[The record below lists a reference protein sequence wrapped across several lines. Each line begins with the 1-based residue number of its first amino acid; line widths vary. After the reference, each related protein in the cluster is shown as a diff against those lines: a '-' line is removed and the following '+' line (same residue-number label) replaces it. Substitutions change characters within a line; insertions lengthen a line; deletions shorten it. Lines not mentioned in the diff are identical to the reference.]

1 MSNTIRIIAAVVD
14 TRELTMYKEDGESIV
29 IPQGDPRIR
38 ELVAKLV
45 PAIEADNYCDLELRD
60 LESLPHYGAVQEQTN
75 GFIQFFRVLKSS
87 LKGLLEQLEQ
97 VNVDS
102 QAEPETPIPVADLRI
117 GNFPVEEEPTKQQ
130 DDEGEA
136 EHVAVQLPDS
146 KAQAA
151 VNKIMSHAV
160 PATSPRFH
168 EPMTKDETVVAVMPE
183 SGTLVSGVEK
193 LDIQIQAVAAK
204 LGSAIGVQR
213 FFERMAS
220 VKRNHSVSDL
230 LTFMQKGELP
240 IADDGTVLVYKR
252 LESTSTPG
260 VFVDCHSKKVTQ
272 RVGSHVFMDEKLVD
286 ANRRT
291 ECSNGLHVA
300 RRDYLMAFHGNV
312 TVLAKLAPEDVI
324 AVPHADARKLRAKG
338 YHIIAQLSAEDAR
351 RVNSDKPMQDTVLL
365 GNAVAGNHIGII
377 ETVEITEAKGGGLII
392 TQVADKP
399 AEVVLDTNKEAK
411 SLDVI
416 EQHTKESSQ
425 VDAVALAK
433 SIGDKKSGRQQ
444 QAEDLMVKVMEAK
457 TQKAQIDAAKALVA
471 FKKAAKVSWERL
483 GITEKEAARVL
494 DIANGKSD
502 LKAEAPKAKPAP
514 AKQSPDWAPSRI
526 VNGVE
531 TGTGTPRER
540 IRKLL
545 DNGLTSVGVAQAI
558 VEIKKKAK
566 KSWEALGV
574 SATELEKVL
583 KLAGK

>member
-87 LKGLLEQLEQ
+87 IKGLLEQLEQ
-97 VNVDS
+97 LNVDG

-117 GNFPVEEEPTKQQ
+117 GNFPVEEKPAKQQ
-130 DDEGEA
+130 DEDEGEA

-151 VNKIMSHAV
+151 VNEIMANAV
-160 PATSPRFH
+160 PATSADFH
-168 EPMTKDETVVAVMPE
+168 LPMTKDETVVAVMPE

-213 FFERMAS
+213 FFERVAS
-220 VKRNHSVSDL
+220 VPRNHSVQDL

-300 RRDYLMAFHGNV
+300 RRDYLRSFNGNV

-351 RVNSDKPMQDTVLL
+351 RVNSDQPMQDTVLL
-365 GNAVAGNHIGII
+365 GNAVAGNHVGII
-377 ETVEITEAKGGGLII
+377 ETVEITEAEGGGLII

-399 AEVVLDTNKEAK
+399 AEVVLDTSKEAK

-416 EQHTKESSQ
+416 EQHTQESSQ

-444 QAEDLMVKVMEAK
+444 QAEELMIAVM
-457 TQKAQIDAAKALVA
+457 QAQNQNEQIAAANRLVG
-471 FKKAAKVSWERL
+471 FKKASKVSWERL
-483 GITEKEAARVL
+483 GITEKEAQRVI
-494 DIANGKSD
+494 DIAAGSFTP
-502 LKAEAPKAKPAP
+502 EPAP
-514 AKQSPDWAPSRI
+514 AKKEKPVKAAPWKP
-526 VNGVE
+526 
-531 TGTGTPRER
+531 TGATPRER
-540 IRKLL
+540 IQSYL
-545 DNGLTSVGVAQAI
+545 GQPLTKEIAEAI
-558 VEIKKKAK
+558 FREKKAAK
-566 KSWEALGV
+566 KGWDKLGV
-574 SATELEKVL
+574 SNEQEKAIL

>member
-97 VNVDS
+97 LNVGD
-102 QAEPETPIPVADLRI
+102 QAEPEAPIPVADLRI
-117 GNFPVEEEPTKQQ
+117 GNFPV
-130 DDEGEA
+130 DEDKKSKEDEDEA
-136 EHVAVQLPDS
+136 ENVVALATTTQ
-146 KAQAA
+146 AQAA
-151 VNKIMSHAV
+151 VNEIMSHAV

-204 LGSAIGVQR
+204 LGSIVGVQR
-213 FFERMAS
+213 FFERVAS

-260 VFVDCHSKKVTQ
+260 VFVDCHSKRVTQ

-300 RRDYLMAFHGNV
+300 RRDYLRSFSGDV

-351 RVNSDKPMQDTVLL
+351 RVNSDQPMQDTVLL
-365 GNAVAGNHIGII
+365 GNAVAGNHIGVI
-377 ETVEITEAKGGGLII
+377 ETVEITQDFGGGLII
-392 TQVADKP
+392 TPVNEKP
-399 AEVVLDTNKEAK
+399 AEVVLDKSKQTQ
-411 SLDVI
+411 SLDAI
-416 EQHTKESSQ
+416 EQHTKEGSQ

-433 SIGDKKSGRQQ
+433 SLGDKKSGRKQ
-444 QAEDLMVKVMEAK
+444 QAEELMAAVMNAPNQNE
-457 TQKAQIDAAKALVA
+457 QIAAANRLVG
-471 FKKAAKVSWERL
+471 FKKAAKVSWDRL
-483 GITEKEAARVL
+483 GIDEAMATRVI
-494 DIANGKSD
+494 DIAA
-502 LKAEAPKAKPAP
+502 KAFEPEVKAAPVKKEKPVKAAPWKP
-514 AKQSPDWAPSRI
+514 
-526 VNGVE
+526 
-531 TGTGTPRER
+531 TGATPRER
-540 IRKLL
+540 IQSYLSQPLTKEIAEAIYREKKAAKKGWDKMGVSDTQLDQLNKLL
-545 DNGLTSVGVAQAI
+545 
-558 VEIKKKAK
+558 K
-566 KSWEALGV
+566 
-574 SATELEKVL
+574 
-583 KLAGK
+583 

>member
-45 PAIEADNYCDLELRD
+45 PAIEADNYCDLELSD
-60 LESLPHYGAVQEQTN
+60 LECLPHYGVVQEQTN

-87 LKGLLEQLEQ
+87 LKGLLEQLDQ
-97 VNVDS
+97 LNIDPT
-102 QAEPETPIPVADLRI
+102 AEPEAPIPVADLRI
-117 GNFPVEEEPTKQQ
+117 GNFPADEVPTKNLQK
-130 DDEGEA
+130 DEPENV
-136 EHVAVQLPDS
+136 VAQAS
-146 KAQAA
+146 TTQAQAA
-151 VNKIMSHAV
+151 VNEIMSHAV
-160 PATSPRFH
+160 PATSADFH
-168 EPMTKDETVVAVMPE
+168 LPLTKDETVVAVMPE

-204 LGSAIGVQR
+204 LGSAVGVQR
-213 FFERMAS
+213 FFERVAS
-220 VKRNHSVSDL
+220 TKRNHSVSDL

-252 LESTSTPG
+252 LQSTSTPG

-300 RRDYLMAFHGNV
+300 RRDYLTAFHGNV

-338 YHIIAQLSAEDAR
+338 YHIIAQLSDKDASL
-351 RVNSDKPMQDTVLL
+351 VNSNKPMTDTVLL

-377 ETVEITEAKGGGLII
+377 ETVEITEGYGGGLII
-392 TQVADKP
+392 TPINEQP
-399 AEVVLDTNKEAK
+399 AEVVLDESKQTK
-411 SLDVI
+411 SLDAI
-416 EQHTKESSQ
+416 EQRTKESSK

-444 QAEDLMVKVMEAK
+444 QAEELMQAVMDAPN
-457 TQKAQIDAAKALVA
+457 QNYQIAAATRLVG

-483 GITEKEAARVL
+483 GIDEKAAARVIE
-494 DIANGKSD
+494 IASQSFTPEPPPVKKEKPV
-502 LKAEAPKAKPAP
+502 KAAPWKP
-514 AKQSPDWAPSRI
+514 
-526 VNGVE
+526 
-531 TGTGTPRER
+531 TGTTPRER
-540 IRKLL
+540 IQSYLSQP
-545 DNGLTSVGVAQAI
+545 LTKEIAEAI
-558 VEIKKKAK
+558 YREKKAAK
-566 KSWEALGV
+566 KGWDKLGV
-574 SATELEKVL
+574 SPEQEKTIL

>member
-38 ELVAKLV
+38 ELVAKLI

-97 VNVDS
+97 LNVEKTT
-102 QAEPETPIPVADLRI
+102 EPEAPIPVADLRI
-117 GNFPVEEEPTKQQ
+117 GNFPVEDDESPQKKKVK
-130 DDEGEA
+130 DEGEA
-136 EHVAVQLPDS
+136 ENVAVQATGT
-146 KAQAA
+146 KARAA
-151 VNKIMSHAV
+151 VNEIMANAV
-160 PATSPRFH
+160 PATSARFH

-213 FFERMAS
+213 FFERVAS
-220 VKRNHSVSDL
+220 VKRQHSVSDL

-300 RRDYLMAFHGNV
+300 RRDYLSSFSGDV

-338 YHIIAQLSAEDAR
+338 YHIIAQLSPEDAS
-351 RVNSDKPMQDTVLL
+351 RVCRNQPMQDTVLL
-365 GNAVAGNHIGII
+365 GNAAAGNHIGII

-399 AEVVLDTNKEAK
+399 AEVVLDTSKEAK

-416 EQHTKESSQ
+416 EQHTQESSQ

-433 SIGDKKSGRQQ
+433 SLGDKKSGRQQ
-444 QAEDLMVKVMEAK
+444 QAEELMVAVMQAPNQNE
-457 TQKAQIDAAKALVA
+457 QIAAANRLVG
-471 FKKAAKVSWERL
+471 FKKASKVSWERL
-483 GITEKEAARVL
+483 GITEKEAQRVI
-494 DIANGKSD
+494 DIAAGSFTP
-502 LKAEAPKAKPAP
+502 EPAP
-514 AKQSPDWAPSRI
+514 VKKEKPVKAAPWKP
-526 VNGVE
+526 
-531 TGTGTPRER
+531 TGATPRER
-540 IRKLL
+540 IQSYLSQP
-545 DNGLTSVGVAQAI
+545 LTKEIAEAI
-558 VEIKKKAK
+558 FREKKAAK
-566 KSWEALGV
+566 KGWDKLGV
-574 SATELEKVL
+574 SNAQLDQLT
-583 KLAGK
+583 KLVK

>member
-45 PAIEADNYCDLELRD
+45 PAIEADNYCDLELSD
-60 LESLPHYGAVQEQTN
+60 LESLPHYGVVQEQTN

-87 LKGLLEQLEQ
+87 LKGLLEQLDHL
-97 VNVDS
+97 NIDPT
-102 QAEPETPIPVADLRI
+102 AEPEAPIPVADLRI
-117 GNFPVEEEPTKQQ
+117 GNFPVNK
-130 DDEGEA
+130 DKKSKKDEDEA
-136 EHVAVQLPDS
+136 ENVVALATTTQ
-146 KAQAA
+146 AQAA
-151 VNKIMSHAV
+151 VNEIMSHAV
-160 PATSPRFH
+160 PATSADFH
-168 EPMTKDETVVAVMPE
+168 LPMTKDETVVAVMPE

-213 FFERMAS
+213 FFERVAS
-220 VKRNHSVSDL
+220 TKRNHSVSDL

-252 LESTSTPG
+252 LKSTRNPG
-260 VFVDCHSKKVTQ
+260 VFVDCHSGKVTQ

-300 RRDYLMAFHGNV
+300 RRDYLTAFHGDV

-338 YHIIAQLSAEDAR
+338 YHIIAQLSDEDAR
-351 RVNSDKPMQDTVLL
+351 LVNRNRPMQDTVLL
-365 GNAVAGNHIGII
+365 GNAAAGNHIGVI
-377 ETVEITEAKGGGLII
+377 ETVEITQDYGGGLII
-392 TQVADKP
+392 TPVNEKP
-399 AEVVLDTNKEAK
+399 AEVVLDEAK
-411 SLDVI
+411 QTQSLDAI

-444 QAEDLMVKVMEAK
+444 QAEEMLKAVTDAK
-457 TQKAQIDAAKALVA
+457 KQNDQIAAANRLVG

-483 GITEKEAARVL
+483 GIDGAMAARIME
-494 DIANGKSD
+494 IAAKTFEPEV
-502 LKAEAPKAKPAP
+502 KAAPVKKEKPVKAAPWKP
-514 AKQSPDWAPSRI
+514 
-526 VNGVE
+526 
-531 TGTGTPRER
+531 TGATPRER
-540 IRKLL
+540 IQSYLSQP
-545 DNGLTSVGVAQAI
+545 LTKEIAEAI
-558 VEIKKKAK
+558 YREKKAAK
-566 KSWEALGV
+566 KGWDKLGV
-574 SATELEKVL
+574 SDTQLNQLTRLIK
-583 KLAGK
+583 

>member
-45 PAIEADNYCDLELRD
+45 PAIEADNFCDLELSD
-60 LESLPHYGAVQEQTN
+60 LESLPHYGVVQEQTN

-87 LKGLLEQLEQ
+87 LKGLLEQLDHL
-97 VNVDS
+97 NIDPT
-102 QAEPETPIPVADLRI
+102 AEPEAPIPVADLRI
-117 GNFPVEEEPTKQQ
+117 GNFPV
-130 DDEGEA
+130 DEDKKSKEDEDEA
-136 EHVAVQLPDS
+136 ENVVALATTTQ
-146 KAQAA
+146 AQAA
-151 VNKIMSHAV
+151 VNEIMSHAV
-160 PATSPRFH
+160 PATSADFH
-168 EPMTKDETVVAVMPE
+168 LPMTKDETVVAVMPE

-204 LGSAIGVQR
+204 LGSAVGVQR
-213 FFERMAS
+213 FFERVAS

-252 LESTSTPG
+252 LQSTRTPG

-286 ANRRT
+286 ANRRVD
-291 ECSNGLHVA
+291 CSNGLHVA
-300 RRDYLMAFHGNV
+300 RRDYLTAFHGDV

-324 AVPHADARKLRAKG
+324 AVPHSDARKLRAKG
-338 YHIIAQLSAEDAR
+338 YHIIAQLSDKDAR
-351 RVNSDKPMQDTVLL
+351 LVNSNRPMKDTVLL

-392 TQVADKP
+392 TPVTEKP
-399 AEVVLDTNKEAK
+399 AEVVLDESKQTQ

-457 TQKAQIDAAKALVA
+457 TQNAQIDAAKALVA

-483 GITEKEAARVL
+483 GITEKEAQRVI
-494 DIANGKSD
+494 DIAEGTHVP
-502 LKAEAPKAKPAP
+502 EPAP
-514 AKQSPDWAPSRI
+514 VKKEKPVKATPWKPS
-526 VNGVE
+526 GA
-531 TGTGTPRER
+531 TPRER
-540 IRKLL
+540 IQSYLSQP
-545 DNGLTSVGVAQAI
+545 LTKEIAEAI
-558 VEIKKKAK
+558 YREKKAAK
-566 KSWEALGV
+566 KGWDKLGV
-574 SATELEKVL
+574 SDTQLDQLNKLL
-583 KLAGK
+583 K

>member
-45 PAIEADNYCDLELRD
+45 PAIEADNFCDLELSD
-60 LESLPHYGAVQEQTN
+60 LECLPHYGVVQEQTN

-87 LKGLLEQLEQ
+87 LKGLLEQLDHL
-97 VNVDS
+97 NIDPT
-102 QAEPETPIPVADLRI
+102 AEPEAPIPVADLRI
-117 GNFPVEEEPTKQQ
+117 GNFPVNENKKSKEVE
-130 DDEGEA
+130 DEA
-136 EHVAVQLPDS
+136 ENVVALASTTQ
-146 KAQAA
+146 AQAA
-151 VNKIMSHAV
+151 VNEIMSHAV
-160 PATSPRFH
+160 PATSADFH
-168 EPMTKDETVVAVMPE
+168 LPMTKDETVVAVMPE

-213 FFERMAS
+213 FFERVAS
-220 VKRNHSVSDL
+220 TKRNHSVSDL

-252 LESTSTPG
+252 LKSTSTPG

-300 RRDYLMAFHGNV
+300 RRDYLSSFVGDV

-338 YHIIAQLSAEDAR
+338 YHIIAQLSDEDAR
-351 RVNSDKPMQDTVLL
+351 LVNRNRPMQDTVLL
-365 GNAVAGNHIGII
+365 GNAAAGNHIGVI
-377 ETVEITEAKGGGLII
+377 ETVEITQDYGGGLII
-392 TQVADKP
+392 TPVNEKP
-399 AEVVLDTNKEAK
+399 AEVVLDEAK
-411 SLDVI
+411 QTQSLDAI

-457 TQKAQIDAAKALVA
+457 TQNAQIDAAKALVA

-483 GITEKEAARVL
+483 GITEKEAQRVI
-494 DIANGKSD
+494 DIASGSHVP
-502 LKAEAPKAKPAP
+502 EPAP
-514 AKQSPDWAPSRI
+514 AKKEKPVKAAPWKPA
-526 VNGVE
+526 GA
-531 TGTGTPRER
+531 TPRER
-540 IRKLL
+540 IQSYLSQS
-545 DNGLTSVGVAQAI
+545 LTKEIAEAI
-558 VEIKKKAK
+558 YREKKAAK
-566 KSWEALGV
+566 KGWDKLGV
-574 SATELEKVL
+574 SDTQLDQLNKLL
-583 KLAGK
+583 K

>member
-45 PAIEADNYCDLELRD
+45 PAIEADNYCDLELSD
-60 LESLPHYGAVQEQTN
+60 LESLPHYGVVQEQTN

-87 LKGLLEQLEQ
+87 LKGLLEQLDHL
-97 VNVDS
+97 NIDPT
-102 QAEPETPIPVADLRI
+102 AEPEAPIPVADLRI
-117 GNFPVEEEPTKQQ
+117 GNFPVNK
-130 DDEGEA
+130 DKKSKKDEDEA
-136 EHVAVQLPDS
+136 ENVVALATTTQ
-146 KAQAA
+146 AQAA
-151 VNKIMSHAV
+151 VNEIMSHAV
-160 PATSPRFH
+160 PATSADFH
-168 EPMTKDETVVAVMPE
+168 LPMTKDETVVAVMPE

-213 FFERMAS
+213 FFERVAS
-220 VKRNHSVSDL
+220 TKRNHSVSDL

-252 LESTSTPG
+252 LKSTRNPG
-260 VFVDCHSKKVTQ
+260 VFVDCHSGKVTQ

-300 RRDYLMAFHGNV
+300 RRDYLTAFHGDV

-338 YHIIAQLSAEDAR
+338 YHIIAQLSDEDAR
-351 RVNSDKPMQDTVLL
+351 LVNRNRPMQDTVLL
-365 GNAVAGNHIGII
+365 GNAAAGNHIGVI
-377 ETVEITEAKGGGLII
+377 ETVEITQDYGGGLII
-392 TQVADKP
+392 TPVNEKP
-399 AEVVLDTNKEAK
+399 AEVVLDEAK
-411 SLDVI
+411 QTQSLDAI

-444 QAEDLMVKVMEAK
+444 QAEEMLKAVTDAK
-457 TQKAQIDAAKALVA
+457 KQNDQIAAANRLVG

-483 GITEKEAARVL
+483 GIDGAMAARIME
-494 DIANGKSD
+494 IAAKTFEPEV
-502 LKAEAPKAKPAP
+502 KAAPVKKEKPVKAAPWKP
-514 AKQSPDWAPSRI
+514 
-526 VNGVE
+526 
-531 TGTGTPRER
+531 TGATPRER
-540 IRKLL
+540 IQSYLSQP
-545 DNGLTSVGVAQAI
+545 LTKEIAEAI
-558 VEIKKKAK
+558 YREKKAAK
-566 KSWEALGV
+566 KGWDKLGV
-574 SATELEKVL
+574 SDTQLDQLNKLL
-583 KLAGK
+583 K